1 MAVEHERQRL
11 SEPRDIYNET
21 MKTLG
26 VVGGVGPESTVE
38 YYRLLIAAYQE
49 RMGEKT
55 LPQIVINSIDVYRG
69 LAMLDDN
76 RPDLLAD
83 YFAQAVKTLA
93 DAGVDFAIISANTPH
108 LVFPE
113 VQARTTLPLLS
124 IVEAACAE
132 AKRQGIIRIGLLG
145 TRFTMQARFYPDVFA
160 REGIAVV
167 VPNEDELAYIHDKY
181 INELLKG
188 VILADTRDGLM
199 RIIARMKDADR
210 IEAVLLAGTELPLI
224 LKEETVQGL
233 PLLDTTKIHV
243 EAAICRL
250 LEARS

>member
-1 MAVEHERQRL
+1 
-11 SEPRDIYNET
+11 

-26 VVGGVGPESTVE
+26 VVGGIGPESTIE
-38 YYRLLIAAYQE
+38 YYRLLIAAYQQ

-55 LPQIVINSIDVYRG
+55 LPQIVISSIDVYRG
-69 LAMLDDN
+69 LAFLDEN

-93 DAGVDFAIISANTPH
+93 DAGADFAIISANTPH
-108 LVFPE
+108 LVFGE
-113 VQARTTLPLLS
+113 VQARTSLPLLS

-132 AKRQGIIRIGLLG
+132 AKRRGITRIGLLG
-145 TRFTMQARFYPDVFA
+145 TRFTMQARFYPDVFT
-160 REGIAVV
+160 REGIAIV
-167 VPNEDELAYIHDKY
+167 VPGEAELAYVHDKY

-188 VILADTRDGLM
+188 VILPDSREGLL
-199 RIIARMKDADR
+199 RVIARMKEEDH

-224 LKEETVQGL
+224 LKGETVHDL

-243 EAAICRL
+243 EAAITRL
-250 LEARS
+250 LATSDGIDGPACPRFPG